1 MQNSIR
7 DAYMCALKYKGYSL
21 NTTDRKELEVAQ
33 NLLIDQKP
41 DVEAYFVDEVREEM
55 VAGNAALAVCY
66 SGEAYLAHDYDE
78 ELEYVVPEEGS
89 NVWFDSWM
97 MMKKGEN
104 HEGALKF
111 LDFLCREDIAMK
123 NFEEIYYPTPNT
135 AVYDQL
141 DEETKND
148 PLIFPSEETLE
159 KCEVYKA
166 LDSDT
171 TALYSQLWKELKTS

>member
-1 MQNSIR
+1 M
-7 DAYMCALKYKGYSL
+7 
-21 NTTDRKELEVAQ
+21 
-33 NLLIDQKP
+33 
-41 DVEAYFVDEVREEM
+41 
-55 VAGNAALAVCY
+55 AVCY
-66 SGEAYLAHDYDE
+66 SGEAYLANEYDE
-78 ELEYVVPEEGS
+78 DLEYVVPEEGS

-141 DEETKND
+141 DEEIKED
-148 PLIFPSEETLE
+148 PLIFSE
-159 KCEVYKA
+159 
-166 LDSDT
+166 
-171 TALYSQLWKELKTS
+171 

>member
-1 MQNSIR
+1 M
-7 DAYMCALKYKGYSL
+7 L
-21 NTTDRKELEVAQ
+21 LE
-33 NLLIDQKP
+33 QKP

-66 SGEAYLAHDYDE
+66 SGEAYLANEYDE
-78 ELEYVVPEEGS
+78 DLEYVVPEEGS

-135 AVYDQL
+135 GS
-141 DEETKND
+141 
-148 PLIFPSEETLE
+148 I
-159 KCEVYKA
+159 
-166 LDSDT
+166 
-171 TALYSQLWKELKTS
+171 